1 MSSNFRL
8 WVQSSAVQASYLYNR
23 KTDTVNLGSDLLL
36 VDLVKNALERADR
49 PTRVLTDMFTDP
61 KMNY

>member
-1 MSSNFRL
+1 MAYESRVPKRVEQL
-8 WVQSSAVQASYLYNR
+8 PVVG
-23 KTDTVNLGSDLLL
+23 TIIGGPGSDLLL